1 MDFMI
6 LSGIIMLKLKYK
18 TRHTAHNRTV
28 YASAQKR
35 LGLHSAR
42 SPKGSHASLRKIGG
56 GGLASQ
62 ALICRRQLRKQ
73 PERYAPFELVE
84 NFE

>member
-1 MDFMI
+1 MVYAPT
-6 LSGIIMLKLKYK
+6 SY
-18 TRHTAHNRTV
+18 NRTV

-42 SPKGSHASLRKIGG
+42 SPKGSHASFRQIGG

-73 PERYAPFELVE
+73 PERYATIFEIIGRIDKNNNKRYISQKE
-84 NFE
+84 